1 MGMGILKR
9 ENLRK
14 PFVPRQVWETHGSTK
29 TLQSSM
35 GKVTTQAG
43 FWELKTPS
51 MLRIDMDR
59 HIMNTIYN
67 ICYIYSIHTQIKV
80 IIISSMLYTTYI
92 ESVFFLK

>member
-9 ENLRK
+9 ETYGS
-14 PFVPRQVWETHGSTK
+14 FVPRQVWETHGSTK

-59 HIMNTIYN
+59 HIMNTIYA
-67 ICYIYSIHTQIKV
+67 IYIVYIHR
-80 IIISSMLYTTYI
+80 
-92 ESVFFLK
+92 LKS